1 MHKTKQTKNADENT
15 NIGGPYNKKRKN
27 TIFFPLVHNSATFF
41 V

>member
-1 MHKTKQTKNADENT
+1 MHKTKQTKNADKNT
-15 NIGGPYNKKRKN
+15 NIGGPYNKKGKN